1 MKDRTRREF
10 LKDGLAVTAGVVASG
25 VLGNTGT
32 VSARS
37 TGDGKTSSPLET
49 TKKKPRNIVLIIT
62 DQQRQAQH
70 WPTGWIEEH
79 MPTMARLQRHGV
91 TFTNNFTAAT
101 ACSPSR
107 ASFLTGVY
115 PSVHGVT
122 DTPPNP
128 PLAV

>member
-37 TGDGKTSSPLET
+37 AGGGKTSSPLET
-49 TKKKPRNIVLIIT
+49 TKKKRRNIVLIIT

-70 WPTGWIEEH
+70 
-79 MPTMARLQRHGV
+79 
-91 TFTNNFTAAT
+91 
-101 ACSPSR
+101 
-107 ASFLTGVY
+107 
-115 PSVHGVT
+115 
-122 DTPPNP
+122 
-128 PLAV
+128 